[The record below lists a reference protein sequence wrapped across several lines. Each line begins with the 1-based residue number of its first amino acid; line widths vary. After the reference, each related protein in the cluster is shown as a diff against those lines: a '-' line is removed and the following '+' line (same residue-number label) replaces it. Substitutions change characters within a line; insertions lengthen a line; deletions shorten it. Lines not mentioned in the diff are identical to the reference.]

1 MADDIYCAIYSKT
14 AVAQNEQN
22 KSHGCGF
29 TGSRW
34 SSDEKSHTSWC
45 IGVSQSVAD
54 RETAARVEELL
65 KCGVKFPAGAN
76 KWSNIYAHVAV
87 AQNEANKA
95 AGCNL
100 SGSRWSSDY
109 NHHYQWCLKVD
120 RNIAK
125 AEMTERMNQLAQCT
139 QK

>member
-22 KSHGCGF
+22 KNHGCGF
-29 TGSRW
+29 TGLRW
-34 SSDEKSHTSWC
+34 SSDEESHKGWC
-45 IGVSQSVAD
+45 NRVSQSLAD
-54 RETAARVEELL
+54 RETEVRVEELL
-65 KCGVKFPAGAN
+65 KCGIQFPAGAD

-100 SGSRWSSDY
+100 SGSQWSSDY
-109 NHHYQWCLKVD
+109 NYHYQWCLKAD

-125 AEMTERMNQLAQCT
+125 AEMTERMNRLAQCT